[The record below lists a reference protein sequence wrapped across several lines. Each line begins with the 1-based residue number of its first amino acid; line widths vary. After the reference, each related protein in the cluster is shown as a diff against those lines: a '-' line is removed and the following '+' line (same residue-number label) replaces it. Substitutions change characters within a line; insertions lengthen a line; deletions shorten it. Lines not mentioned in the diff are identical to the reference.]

1 MNLKS
6 FVELTEEN
14 TKVELGEAFR
24 PNPEIR
30 DVKKLDKMLENAY
43 KSMNKLQNGKSLY
56 LRKVN
61 DGIVD
66 ARRALDEYID
76 AIESGKVAD

>member
-1 MNLKS
+1 
-6 FVELTEEN
+6 
-14 TKVELGEAFR
+14 
-24 PNPEIR
+24 
-30 DVKKLDKMLENAY
+30 MLESAY

-66 ARRALDEYID
+66 ARRALDEYVD
-76 AIESGKVAD
+76 AIESGKLNDSSE

>member
-1 MNLKS
+1 MKS
-6 FVELTEEN
+6 WKETYTDIVLS
-14 TKVELGEAFR
+14 EAFR
-24 PNPEIR
+24 PNPELR
-30 DVKKLDKMLENAY
+30 DIKKLDKMLENAY

-66 ARRALDEYID
+66 ARRALDEYVD
-76 AIESGKVAD
+76 AIESGKLDDSSK